1 MNVIGLFPKLLV
13 TTKINFTKK
22 QLDFVLNQKTFDTD
36 INNGKISKDNYI
48 LNKKPL
54 ASLKKDIL
62 IELEKYFFDILKLK
76 DVNINIVNSWSVIN
90 KPGQQSHTHNH
101 LNSFCSGVLY
111 LKKPKNSGDLIFHRN
126 ELTPTDNISPKLA
139 MQFKEYNDFN
149 CHHFTLP
156 VNEGDL
162 VLFPSLM
169 NHSTQVNN
177 SNEDRLIL
185 AFNVFLNGKFDGG
198 KLQEIEI

>member
-185 AFNVFLNGKFDGG
+185 AFIVFLNGKFDGS